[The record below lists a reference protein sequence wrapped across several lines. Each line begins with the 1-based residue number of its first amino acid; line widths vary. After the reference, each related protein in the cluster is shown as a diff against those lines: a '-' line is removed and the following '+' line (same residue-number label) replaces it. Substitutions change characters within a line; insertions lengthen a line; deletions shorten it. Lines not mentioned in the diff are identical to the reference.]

1 MLNTFFA
8 ISVAAAGALAILKLT
23 FGG

>member
-8 ISVAAAGALAILKLT
+8 IAIGGLCLFAILKIA
-23 FGG
+23 FAG

>member
-8 ISVAAAGALAILKLT
+8 IVVAGASSLAVLRLT
-23 FGG
+23 LGA